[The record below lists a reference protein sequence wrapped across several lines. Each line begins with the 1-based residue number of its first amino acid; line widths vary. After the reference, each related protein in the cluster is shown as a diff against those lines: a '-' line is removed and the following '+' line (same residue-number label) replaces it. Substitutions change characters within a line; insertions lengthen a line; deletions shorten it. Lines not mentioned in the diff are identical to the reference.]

1 MRTERWSSGI
11 SRRGAVGPAE
21 SEVRLG
27 ADLPGALRFAAR
39 EALPPRP
46 MLKHGHPEG
55 PGTLPPA
62 LVRTA
67 RSGIEVP
74 GVTIGDS
81 PANQG
86 GTQGRHLPP

>member
-21 SEVRLG
+21 GEVRLG
-27 ADLPGALRFAAR
+27 TDLPGGLLLSAGA
-39 EALPPRP
+39 ALPPRP
-46 MLKHGHPEG
+46 MLKHGRPEG

-62 LVRTA
+62 LARTA

-74 GVTIGDS
+74 AATIENS

>member
-1 MRTERWSSGI
+1 MRMERWSSGI

-21 SEVRLG
+21 GEVRLG
-27 ADLPGALRFAAR
+27 ADLPGGLQFAAR
-39 EALPPRP
+39 DALPPRP
-46 MLKHGHPEG
+46 MLKYGHPEG

-74 GVTIGDS
+74 RVAIGDS

>member
-1 MRTERWSSGI
+1 MRMERWSSGI
-11 SRRGAVGPAE
+11 SRRGAAGPVEGEA
-21 SEVRLG
+21 RLG
-27 ADLPGALRFAAR
+27 ADLPGGLRLPAR
-39 EALPPRP
+39 DALPPRP
-46 MLKHGHPEG
+46 MLKYGHPEG